1 MGPIF
6 ATIVAFEI
14 LLALCSGQES
24 DPNDLQCFKDLPPRR
39 GSLIGQVIFKKGCFP
54 KKIGKLRVIS
64 FQRPWMVSI
73 GYETNEQWTHKCIG
87 TILSQNSIITSAEC
101 VEQKGNLK
109 LRTGDEDL
117 TKPDDNAL
125 AKTYDLGNVLV
136 HPNRN
141 VNGMEHDLALIL
153 LEIPLDFN
161 ENTKAICLPDKA
173 ELEDD
178 KRHGHYS
185 IASGWG
191 QDLSGDV
198 ELQEVAVTIFSKKY
212 CASKHPNL
220 PDFTNT
226 SEVICAGHDRELD
239 FTCPGDSGAPLIV
252 RQFFESGI
260 SYFNLVGV
268 HHQIDFKN
276 CLKVPALFA
285 RIDDPSNLNWI
296 KEKML

>member
-1 MGPIF
+1 M
-6 ATIVAFEI
+6 
-14 LLALCSGQES
+14 LS
-24 DPNDLQCFKDLPPRR
+24 
-39 GSLIGQVIFKKGCFP
+39 KK
-54 KKIGKLRVIS
+54 KLGKVRVIL

-260 SYFNLVGV
+260 SYFNLVGI